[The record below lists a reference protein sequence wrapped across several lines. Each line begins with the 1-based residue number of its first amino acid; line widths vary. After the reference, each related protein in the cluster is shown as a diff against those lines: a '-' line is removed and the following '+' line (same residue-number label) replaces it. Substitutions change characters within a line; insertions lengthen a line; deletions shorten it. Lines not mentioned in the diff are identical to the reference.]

1 MIKSKGVAYLLWF
14 LLGVFGAHRFYIE
27 KIGTGIIWLLTG
39 GLFGIGWL
47 IDLFT
52 LSHQVDVFNAL
63 HANIAAGNQQQ
74 SVVVNVNAP
83 GGAQAAQPA
92 PPTAQISPEK
102 QVLQLANT
110 NPVLTIREI
119 VSKTS
124 LEIEEAEAVLKKLV
138 EKGLASEQVAQDG
151 KIRYSLEE

>member
-39 GLFGIGWL
+39 GLFGIGWV

-63 HANIAAGNQQQ
+63 HANIAAGNNQQ

-83 GGAQAAQPA
+83 SGTQAV
-92 PPTAQISPEK
+92 PTAQISPEK

-110 NPVLTIREI
+110 NSVLTIREI

-124 LEIEEAEAVLKKLV
+124 LEIEEAEAVMKKLV